1 MKLFKKETS
10 YIIPTNQ
17 TKSTI
22 VKAMFEK
29 RTTFS
34 DSLFYDI
41 SAWTFPLAFNLDYA
55 ELKTTQNIG
64 DVVQNVEFNNGEVT
78 AKSTYAYLM
87 EWHEYYTPK
96 ALNKI
101 LQKDIP
107 PPLQNFCN
115 VYGSSKCN
123 DLTNENC
130 KSSRC
135 CILLNNGTENIDKNK
150 DISNPKCVGGS
161 ANGPTFQTDADSFYY
176 MNKLYPNTPI

>member
-1 MKLFKKETS
+1 MNILILVLLFGLVGLFLLTKEDNKKDGFANHQNFMEG
-10 YIIPTNQ
+10 IKQ
-17 TKSTI
+17 TI
-22 VKAMFEK
+22 FNV
-29 RTTFS
+29 TTPYPS
-34 DSLFYDI
+34 
-41 SAWTFPLAFNLDYA
+41 
-55 ELKTTQNIG
+55 E
-64 DVVQNVEFNNGEVT
+64 
-78 AKSTYAYLM
+78 
-87 EWHEYYTPK
+87 
-96 ALNKI
+96 I

-135 CILLNNGTENIDKNK
+135 CILLNNSTENIDKNK

>member
-1 MKLFKKETS
+1 M
-10 YIIPTNQ
+10 
-17 TKSTI
+17 
-22 VKAMFEK
+22 
-29 RTTFS
+29 
-34 DSLFYDI
+34 
-41 SAWTFPLAFNLDYA
+41 
-55 ELKTTQNIG
+55 
-64 DVVQNVEFNNGEVT
+64 
-78 AKSTYAYLM
+78 
-87 EWHEYYTPK
+87 
-96 ALNKI
+96 KI
-101 LQKDIP
+101 LFLVLLFGLFGLFGFSLLTKENNNKDGFANHQNFMEGIKQTIFNVITP
-107 PPLQNFCN
+107 YPSEILQTDILPPLQNFCN

>member
-1 MKLFKKETS
+1 MNILFLVLLFGLFGLVGFSLLTKENNNKDGFANHQNFMENIKET
-10 YIIPTNQ
+10 IFN
-17 TKSTI
+17 
-22 VKAMFEK
+22 V
-29 RTTFS
+29 TTPYPS
-34 DSLFYDI
+34 
-41 SAWTFPLAFNLDYA
+41 
-55 ELKTTQNIG
+55 E
-64 DVVQNVEFNNGEVT
+64 
-78 AKSTYAYLM
+78 
-87 EWHEYYTPK
+87 
-96 ALNKI
+96 I